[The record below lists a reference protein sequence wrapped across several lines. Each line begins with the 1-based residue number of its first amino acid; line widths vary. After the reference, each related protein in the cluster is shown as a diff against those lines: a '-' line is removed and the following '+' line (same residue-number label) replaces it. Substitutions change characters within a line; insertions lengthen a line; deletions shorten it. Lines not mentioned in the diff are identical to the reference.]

1 MTRVSENSQTASL
14 KFALNK
20 AKSKMEDLQLK
31 GSTLRKL
38 TRPSDNPVANV
49 ESMALTSSM
58 NDNKQFVRNSNYAL
72 MHLNVTEKSL
82 EDLTNILVK
91 AKETA
96 IAQSSDFYNADVR
109 KNVSNEIIQL
119 KNLALSI
126 ANKRIGQKYIF
137 GGFSTLKQ
145 PFDSSGNYNGDKG
158 HINLEVSKDFFVPIN
173 VNGYEVFF
181 ADQSTATD
189 KDHPLREFPDLKS
202 APKNLPSMDE
212 EEAMPSRDLASVS
225 ETQGFEKRENI
236 FALLDNLVSGLQNND
251 PKVIQDLLE
260 KFDDATS
267 RLITLRT
274 KVGSVVS
281 SVETSVNTLDAENI
295 DQAERRSTL
304 VDADVAE
311 LFSDLT
317 KQQEVLKTTYKT
329 TQGLINNTLL
339 DFLK

>member
-20 AKSKMEDLQLK
+20 AKTKMEDLQLK
-31 GSTLRKL
+31 GSTLKKL
-38 TRPSDNPVANV
+38 TRPSDNPVSNV

-58 NDNKQFVRNSNYAL
+58 NDNKQFVRNANYAL
-72 MHLNVTEKSL
+72 MHLNVTERSL
-82 EDLTNILVK
+82 EELTNILVK
-91 AKETA
+91 AKEVA
-96 IAQSSDFYNADVR
+96 IAQSSDFYNSDVR
-109 KNVSNEIIQL
+109 KNISNEIVQL

-126 ANKRIGQKYIF
+126 ANKRIGQKFIF

-145 PFDSSGNYNGDKG
+145 PFDGSGNYHGDKG
-158 HINLEVSKDFFVPIN
+158 HVNLEVSKDFFVPIN
-173 VNGYEVFF
+173 VNGSEVFYSSESTPT
-181 ADQSTATD
+181 DQ
-189 KDHPLREFPDLKS
+189 DHPLREFPDLQS
-202 APKNLPSMDE
+202 APKNLPTIPE
-212 EEAMPSRDLASVS
+212 GEASRDLASIDVS
-225 ETQGFEKRENI
+225 PDGFEKRENI
-236 FALLDNLVSGLQNND
+236 FALLDNLVSGLENND

-274 KVGSVVS
+274 KVGSVIS
-281 SVETSVNTLDAENI
+281 SVETSMNTIEAENI

-311 LFSDLT
+311 LFSDIT